1 MSPHGRERDAMYA
14 GSAPM
19 KSIAL
24 PLTALLGGV
33 GLLVLGTGLMF
44 SVIGVQ
50 AASANF
56 SVLVTGLIMSAYF
69 AGFVYGTYAC
79 PGIIRHVGPI
89 RTFAAMAS
97 VASTLPILHALW
109 LNPWAWGVLRFVNG
123 LCLVGLYIAVE
134 SWLNVLAPSG
144 QRGRVFALYMLVS
157 QAALAL
163 GQWLLLVGDPRG
175 FVPFALASIL
185 FSFALLPITL
195 TRVDEPPPTHAPRLG
210 LRELFRI
217 SPIGVVGAVGSGLV
231 SGALYSLG
239 HVFGQRVGM
248 SEAGSASFMAITI
261 LGGALFQW
269 PVGYLSDRYDR
280 RVVLLTVCLLASVVA
295 TLAYLFALDDALW
308 LVAIGAAFGGLVFTI
323 YGLSVAHVNDL
334 IERDRVLQ
342 VTGGLL
348 LLHGVGATVGPT
360 VAGAAMDALGPGSF
374 LLYFVAMLFALSMLA
389 WYFIRLRPMNRG
401 ERGAKEHYVPMASSS
416 QAVLQ
421 LDPRAPDTL
430 HESRL

>member
-269 PVGYLSDRYDR
+269 PVGYLSDRYDH

>member
-1 MSPHGRERDAMYA
+1 
-14 GSAPM
+14 M

-269 PVGYLSDRYDR
+269 PVGYLSDRYDH